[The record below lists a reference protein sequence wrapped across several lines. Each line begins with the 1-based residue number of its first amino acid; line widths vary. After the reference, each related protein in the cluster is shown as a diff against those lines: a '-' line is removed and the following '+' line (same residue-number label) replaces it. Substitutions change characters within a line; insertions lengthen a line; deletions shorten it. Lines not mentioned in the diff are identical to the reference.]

1 MAYFCPVTGEEG
13 SFLKVLVV
21 LSVCSKYYCL
31 SFKQLLTYTMKTH
44 AIIIASVLLVGCQ
57 TSRQDDN
64 APEQHAQSVS
74 SAGQGEAGKYTDDRA
89 ISARWLDNSSL
100 AQPDL
105 WNFIS
110 DELKMQVP
118 ENARIREQK
127 KRYLNNK
134 SYLHDVT
141 LRAEPYMYWIVEQI
155 KQRKMP
161 MELVLLPIV
170 ESAFDPKATSASK
183 AAGLWQIVP
192 TTGRNYGL
200 KQNQWYDGRRDV
212 VASTTAALDMMQ
224 RLNRMFDGDWLLT
237 IAAYNSGEGRI
248 MQAIRTNK
256 AKGLPT
262 DFWSLR
268 LPRETTIYV
277 PKMLALSTII
287 KNSKQYGVFLPKS
300 NDDHALARVE
310 VGQQIELTQAAEMSG
325 LSLTKL
331 KSYNTGYKRNVTAPN
346 GPHYIMLPKS
356 HASQLRDS
364 LAVGD
369 IAAVQPASIADNKA
383 TEGARYKVRSGDT
396 LSSIAKRLNV
406 KTNDLLKWNNLRS
419 SSNLKIGQTLQV
431 ASNSK
436 IAGNDSFASNSS
448 ITYQVRKGDSLAS
461 IAKRHGV
468 NIKDV
473 MRWNNALDSASTL
486 QPGLK
491 LTLFVNGKATDS

>member
-1 MAYFCPVTGEEG
+1 
-13 SFLKVLVV
+13 
-21 LSVCSKYYCL
+21 
-31 SFKQLLTYTMKTH
+31 
-44 AIIIASVLLVGCQ
+44 
-57 TSRQDDN
+57 
-64 APEQHAQSVS
+64 
-74 SAGQGEAGKYTDDRA
+74 
-89 ISARWLDNSSL
+89 
-100 AQPDL
+100 
-105 WNFIS
+105 
-110 DELKMQVP
+110 MQIP

-127 KRYLNNK
+127 KRYLHNK

-170 ESAFDPKATSASK
+170 ESAFDPKATSASN

-248 MQAIRTNK
+248 MQAIKSNK
-256 AKGLPT
+256 AKGLST
-262 DFWSLR
+262 DFWALS
-268 LPRETTIYV
+268 LPRETTIYI
-277 PKMLALSTII
+277 PKMLALSNII
-287 KNSKQYGVFLPKS
+287 KNSKQYGVVLPKS
-300 NDDHALARVE
+300 NNDHALARVE
-310 VGQQIELTQAAEMSG
+310 VGQQIGLTQAAEMAG

-364 LAVGD
+364 LAEGD
-369 IAAVQPASIADNKA
+369 IAAVQSTQLADTAAS
-383 TEGARYKVRSGDT
+383 GAKYQVRSGDT
-396 LSSIAKRLNV
+396 LSSIAKRLNL
-406 KTNDLLKWNNLRS
+406 KTSDLMKWNNLRS
-419 SSNLKIGQTLQV
+419 GNNLKIGQSLQV
-431 ASNSK
+431 ANN
-436 IAGNDSFASNSS
+436 GTSNSS

-461 IAKRHGV
+461 IAKRHNV
-468 NIKDV
+468 DIRDV
-473 MRWNNALDSASTL
+473 MRWNGALDNARNL
-486 QPGLK
+486 QPGIK
-491 LTLFVNGKATDS
+491 LTLFVNGKASDS

>member
-1 MAYFCPVTGEEG
+1 MAYFCVITGEEG

-21 LSVCSKYYCL
+21 LSGCSKYYCL

-44 AIIIASVLLVGCQ
+44 AILIASVLLVGCQ

-74 SAGQGEAGKYTDDRA
+74 SAGQGEAGKYTDERA
-89 ISARWLDNSSL
+89 TSARWLDNSSL

-127 KRYLNNK
+127 KRYLHNK

-248 MQAIRTNK
+248 MQAIKSNK
-256 AKGLPT
+256 ARGKPT
-262 DFWSLR
+262 DFWSLS

-277 PKMLALSTII
+277 PKMLALSAIV
-287 KNSKQYGVFLPKS
+287 KNSKQYGVVLPKG
-300 NDDHALARVE
+300 DDDRALARVE

-331 KSYNTGYKRNVTAPN
+331 KSYNTGYKLNVTAPN
-346 GPHYIMLPKS
+346 GPHYLMLPKA
-356 HASQLRDS
+356 HASQFRDS

-369 IAAVQPASIADNKA
+369 IAAVQSTQLADNKA
-383 TEGARYKVRSGDT
+383 VGGAKAQYKVRSGDT
-396 LSSIAKRLNV
+396 LSSIAKRLDV
-406 KTNDLLKWNNLRS
+406 KTADLLKWNNLRS

-431 ASNSK
+431 ASNTG
-436 IAGNDSFASNSS
+436 IVGNGGS

-461 IAKRHGV
+461 IARRHGV
-468 NIKDV
+468 DIKDV